1 MPLMK
6 NQVHTASIQG
16 YTAQGAGVAHI
27 DGMAVFVP
35 GTARGDLCR
44 IRLVKVL
51 KHYAFGRL
59 EEVLQPSPHRIPSDC
74 PAFPKCGGCG
84 FRHITYEEELWQKRR
99 RVWDAM
105 KRIGGFDLPE
115 PEITGSPQQQGY
127 RNKAQFPVGTADGR
141 PAWGFYRSRSH
152 DLIPLESCAIQDPRA
167 CAAAK
172 AVCDWAD
179 AHQVRPYDEATGKGL
194 LRHIYARTGRAGLHL
209 ALVVTKDAIPAADDL
224 LARVQAACP
233 DLCGLVLNINVRRDN
248 VILGDACRTLWGA
261 DRLEDDL
268 MGAAFRLSPLSFY
281 QVNHAQTQQ
290 LYAHAIQQ
298 ARLTPDTVA
307 LDLYCGIG
315 TITLALAKQCKTVI
329 GAEIVPAA
337 IEDAKENAARN
348 GITNARFFC
357 GDAGQTAEH
366 LAKEGF
372 SPDVILCDPP
382 RKGMDETAIAA
393 ILRMNPK
400 RIVYVSCECET
411 LARDAKLLCAGGYTL
426 THVHAF
432 DMFPRTA
439 HVESV
444 VCLTRHNE
452 LPLA

>member
-6 NQVHTASIQG
+6 NQLHTAVIEG
-16 YTAQGAGVAHI
+16 YTAQGAGVTHI

-51 KHYAFGRL
+51 KNYGFGRL
-59 EEVLQPSPHRIPSDC
+59 EEVLSPSVHRIPADC
-74 PAFPKCGGCG
+74 PAFPKCGGCD
-84 FRHITYEEELWQKRR
+84 FRHITYEEELWQKQR

-115 PEITGSPQQQGY
+115 PDITGSPEQSGY
-127 RNKAQFPVGTADGR
+127 RNKAQFPVGMIDGKLT
-141 PAWGFYRSRSH
+141 WGFYRSRSH
-152 DLIPLESCAIQDPRA
+152 DLIPLETCDIQDTRA
-167 CAAAK
+167 CTAAK
-172 AVCDWAD
+172 AVCDWAWE
-179 AHQVRPYDEATGKGL
+179 HGVQPYDETIGKGL
-194 LRHIYARTGRAGLHL
+194 LRHIYARTGKAGLHL
-209 ALVVTKDAIPAADDL
+209 ALVVTKDAIPATDDL
-224 LARVQAACP
+224 LSRLRAACP
-233 DLCGLVLNINVRRDN
+233 DLCGLVLNINTRRDN
-248 VILGDACRTLWGA
+248 VILGDTCRTLWGE

-268 MGAAFRLSPLSFY
+268 MGASFRLSPLSFY

-290 LYAHAIQQ
+290 LYAYAVNK
-298 ARLTPDTVA
+298 ADLGENTVA

-315 TITLALAKQCKTVI
+315 TITLALARQCKTVI

-337 IEDAKENAARN
+337 IEDAKVNAARN
-348 GITNARFFC
+348 GIENTRFFC

-366 LAKEGF
+366 LAAQGF
-372 SPDVILCDPP
+372 APDVIVCDPP

-393 ILRMNPK
+393 ILKMNPK

-411 LARDAKLLCAGGYTL
+411 LARDAKLLAAGGYKL
-426 THVHAF
+426 TDVHAF

-439 HVESV
+439 NIETIAT
-444 VCLTRHNE
+444 LDR
-452 LPLA
+452 A

>member
-6 NQVHTASIQG
+6 NQVHTATIEG
-16 YTAQGAGVAHI
+16 YTAQGAGVTHI

-51 KHYAFGRL
+51 KNYAFGRL
-59 EEVLQPSPHRIPSDC
+59 EEVLQPSPHRIPADC
-74 PAFPKCGGCG
+74 PAFPKCGGCD
-84 FRHITYEEELWQKRR
+84 FRHITYEEELWQKQR

-105 KRIGGFDLPE
+105 RRIGGFDLPE
-115 PEITGSPQQQGY
+115 PGITGSPRQDGY
-127 RNKAQFPVGTADGR
+127 RNKAQFPVAAIDGKLS
-141 PAWGFYRSRSH
+141 WGFYRSRSH
-152 DLIPLESCAIQDPRA
+152 DLIPLDGCAIQDARA
-167 CAAAK
+167 CTAAK

-179 AHQVRPYDEATGKGL
+179 AHGVQAYDETTGRGL
-194 LRHIYARTGRAGLHL
+194 LRHIYARTGKAGLHL
-209 ALVVTKDAIPAADDL
+209 ALVVTRDSIPDSDDL
-224 LARVQAACP
+224 LARVQAVCP
-233 DLCGLVLNINVRRDN
+233 DLCGLVLNINTRRDN
-248 VILGDACRTLWGA
+248 VILGLNCRTLWGA

-268 MGAAFRLSPLSFY
+268 MEASFRLSPLSFY

-290 LYAHAIQQ
+290 LYSHAIQQ
-298 ARLTPDTVA
+298 AQLDDTTVA

-315 TITLALAKQCKTVI
+315 TITLALAKACKRVI
-329 GAEIVPAA
+329 GAEIVPQA
-337 IEDAKENAARN
+337 IEDAKENARRN
-348 GITNARFFC
+348 GIKNAEFFC

-372 SPDVILCDPP
+372 APDVIVCDPP
-382 RKGMDETAIAA
+382 RKGMDETAISA
-393 ILRMNPK
+393 ILKMNPK

-411 LARDAKLLCAGGYTL
+411 LARDAKLLCAGGYTV

-439 HVESV
+439 NIETIATFERV
-444 VCLTRHNE
+444 
-452 LPLA
+452 

>member
-6 NQVHTASIQG
+6 NQVHAATIEG
-16 YTAQGAGVAHI
+16 YTAQGAGVTHI

-51 KHYAFGRL
+51 KNYAFGRL
-59 EEVLQPSPHRIPSDC
+59 EEILQPSPHRIPADC
-74 PAFPKCGGCG
+74 PAFPKCGGCSL
-84 FRHITYEEELWQKRR
+84 RHMSYEEELSFKKQK
-99 RVWDAM
+99 VQDALQ
-105 KRIGGFDLPE
+105 RIGGSDIEVSAIYGAQDTLR
-115 PEITGSPQQQGY
+115 Y
-127 RNKAQFPVGTADGR
+127 RNKAQFPVGMAEGKPT
-141 PAWGFYRSRSH
+141 WGFYRSRSH
-152 DLIPLESCAIQDPRA
+152 DLIPLDGCAIQDDRA

-179 AHQVRPYDEATGKGL
+179 AHQVRPYDETTGKGL
-194 LRHIYARTGRAGLHL
+194 LRHIYARTGKAGLHL

-233 DLCGLVLNINVRRDN
+233 DLCGLVVNVNTRRDN
-248 VILGDACRTLWGA
+248 VILGNTCRTIWGA
-261 DRLEDDL
+261 DRLDDDL
-268 MGAAFRLSPLSFY
+268 MGASFLLSPLSFY

-298 ARLTPDTVA
+298 AQLDENTVA

-315 TITLALAKQCKTVI
+315 TITLALARQCKTVI
-329 GAEIVPAA
+329 GAEIVPQA

-348 GITNARFFC
+348 GIQNAQFFC

-372 SPDVILCDPP
+372 APDVIVCDPP

-393 ILRMNPK
+393 ILKMNPK

-411 LARDAKLLCAGGYTL
+411 LARDAKMLCAGGYTL

-439 HVESV
+439 NIETIATFVRV
-444 VCLTRHNE
+444 
-452 LPLA
+452 